1 MYALCTRRKVS
12 APRAT
17 SVVVQ
22 ALKLVLA
29 TVVAAAI
36 LTTTAAVASWTHP
49 SISRSCDV

>member
-1 MYALCTRRKVS
+1 MYALCTKRKLS

-29 TVVAAAI
+29 TMIAAAI
-36 LTTTAAVASWTHP
+36 LSP
-49 SISRSCDV
+49 RQRP

>member
-22 ALKLVLA
+22 ALKLVLP
-29 TVVAAAI
+29 TVIAAAI
-36 LTTTAAVASWTHP
+36 LTTTAAVAFVDSP
-49 SISRSCDV
+49 FNLKEL

>member
-1 MYALCTRRKVS
+1 MYDLCTKRKLS

-29 TVVAAAI
+29 TVIAAAI
-36 LTTTAAVASWTHP
+36 LTTTAAVAFVDSP
-49 SISRSCDV
+49 FNFKEL